1 VALSHHEQQ
10 VLSRIA
16 ADLYADN
23 PTLAR
28 QLSGDIGGAGP
39 TRWRRSY
46 AVVAFVIGLVTMT
59 SAIFV
64 PHRGTVVGILAASV
78 LAYLVMFTAAL
89 AWCGLLPRTRQAETT
104 LDDADARPPNADHAE

>member
-1 VALSHHEQQ
+1 MALSHHEQQ

-28 QLSGDIGGAGP
+28 QLSGDIGGAGR
-39 TRWRRSY
+39 TRWRRCY
-46 AVVAFVIGLVTMT
+46 LVVAFVIGLVTMT

-64 PHRGTVVGILAASV
+64 PHRGTVVGVLAASV

-89 AWCGLLPRTRQAETT
+89 AWCGLLPRTRQAVTIV
-104 LDDADARPPNADHAE
+104 DDADARPPNPDHAE